1 MFKNVIKLL
10 ISLIDLI
17 KNLIEEKLSFQVNL
31 EKTWKN

>member
-31 EKTWKN
+31 EKT